1 MNVAEKP
8 PVANAEI
15 RIPTRTCPG
24 CGEAVPDA
32 EVRANACVCPRCK
45 HYFPMPVRARIAH
58 LTDPDSF
65 RELFDKEI
73 FTDPLNFPD
82 YREKFDAAKGKSREN
97 EGVLCGTATI
107 GGHRT
112 ALFVMDPAFMMGSM
126 GTVVGDRI
134 TALFEYAIA
143 NRLPVIGYTV
153 SGGAR
158 MQEGMLSLMQM
169 AKTSAAIRKHSEAG
183 LFYLPV
189 LTDPTTGGVTASFAM
204 LGDVILAEPGALIG
218 FAGPRVIAQTIGQKL
233 PEGFQR
239 AEFLVEKGIID
250 GVVERQEL
258 KETVWKLLNIHQD
271 ALQYIH
277 YGYTQNVE
285 NLPEIKTHPQEGT
298 YLLWLD
304 MTALGIPCYAASRRY
319 AAAPLCPQLLGYLD
333 GEGHGAAGLE
343 KALDALLTGSGA
355 RDTLLCPVTAQGT
368 LRTGE
373 QVQHLQADSGAVGAR
388 LTLAR
393 SVQRAAEAVA
403 AQTMTTGC
411 ILVLDV
417 RTAALRACVSV
428 PGFDPADPAAS
439 LEAPD
444 SPFLNRALQAYA
456 VGSVFKPVLAAAA
469 LEAGLAPEYDC
480 NGAVVVDGQIF
491 RCAGGVPHGE
501 VDLSAALAKSCNG
514 YFIRLG
520 QQLGAQALLQQ
531 AQALGFGRSIGLAE
545 GLTAQS
551 GALPGAEE
559 LAQSGQLA
567 NFSFGQG
574 SLLATPL
581 QVAAMMN
588 TIANGGVYRAPCL
601 LDCALD
607 EASGEELSAFAR
619 PQAERVLTEQTAAA
633 LCTMLEQTV
642 AEGTAQ
648 DASGLR
654 GGAAG
659 KTGTAQTGQFTAEGK
674 ERMNLW
680 FAGFYPAEDPQ
691 YTIVVLQD
699 GQTQA
704 AVSSAAVF
712 AQLCTAL
719 HWLG

>member
-1 MNVAEKP
+1 M
-8 PVANAEI
+8 
-15 RIPTRTCPG
+15 
-24 CGEAVPDA
+24 
-32 EVRANACVCPRCK
+32 
-45 HYFPMPVRARIAH
+45 
-58 LTDPDSF
+58 S
-65 RELFDKEI
+65 
-73 FTDPLNFPD
+73 
-82 YREKFDAAKGKSREN
+82 GKR
-97 EGVLCGTATI
+97 VL
-107 GGHRT
+107 
-112 ALFVMDPAFMMGSM
+112 AL
-126 GTVVGDRI
+126 
-134 TALFEYAIA
+134 Y
-143 NRLPVIGYTV
+143 
-153 SGGAR
+153 
-158 MQEGMLSLMQM
+158 
-169 AKTSAAIRKHSEAG
+169 AAI
-183 LFYLPV
+183 LF
-189 LTDPTTGGVTASFAM
+189 SFA
-204 LGDVILAEPGALIG
+204 VILCRLYFLAQNQTYAARAKAQSAVRLALPARRGNFYDHTGALLTG
-218 FAGPRVIAQTIGQKL
+218 LETQYLALCFPGENSYSRLYAYTDENGQAL
-233 PEGFQR
+233 LYQNRNRSMP
-239 AEFLVEKGIID
+239 FLLR
-250 GVVERQEL
+250 VERDLYWQG
-258 KETVWKLLNIHQD
+258 VS
-271 ALQYIH
+271 
-277 YGYTQNVE
+277 
-285 NLPEIKTHPQEGT
+285 
-298 YLLWLD
+298 
-304 MTALGIPCYAASRRY
+304 CYPFARRY
-319 AAAPLCPQLLGYLD
+319 ASAPLCQQLIGYLD

-343 KALDALLTGSGA
+343 KALDKLLTGTGEH
-355 RDTLLCPVTAQGT
+355 DVLLCAVTAQGQ
-368 LRTGE
+368 LRAGE
-373 QVQHLQADSGAVGAR
+373 TPQYLRQDSKAVGVQ
-388 LTLAR
+388 LTISR
-393 SVQRAAEAVA
+393 QMQRAAEAVA
-403 AQTMTTGC
+403 AETMTSGC
-411 ILVLDV
+411 ILVLDTASAAV
-417 RTAALRACVSV
+417 RASVSM
-428 PGFDPADPAAS
+428 PGYDPDNLAAS
-439 LEAPD
+439 LDAPD
-444 SPFLNRALQAYA
+444 SPFLNRVLECYT

-607 EASGEELSAFAR
+607 ETSGEELSAFAR

-633 LCTMLEQTV
+633 LRTMLEQTV

-648 DASGLR
+648 DASGLP

>member
-1 MNVAEKP
+1 M
-8 PVANAEI
+8 
-15 RIPTRTCPG
+15 
-24 CGEAVPDA
+24 
-32 EVRANACVCPRCK
+32 
-45 HYFPMPVRARIAH
+45 
-58 LTDPDSF
+58 S
-65 RELFDKEI
+65 
-73 FTDPLNFPD
+73 
-82 YREKFDAAKGKSREN
+82 GKR
-97 EGVLCGTATI
+97 VL
-107 GGHRT
+107 
-112 ALFVMDPAFMMGSM
+112 AL
-126 GTVVGDRI
+126 
-134 TALFEYAIA
+134 Y
-143 NRLPVIGYTV
+143 
-153 SGGAR
+153 
-158 MQEGMLSLMQM
+158 
-169 AKTSAAIRKHSEAG
+169 AAI
-183 LFYLPV
+183 LF
-189 LTDPTTGGVTASFAM
+189 SFA
-204 LGDVILAEPGALIG
+204 VILCRLYFLAQNQTYAARAKAQSAVRLALPARRGNFYDHTGALLTG
-218 FAGPRVIAQTIGQKL
+218 LETQYLALCFPGENSYSRLYAYTDENGQAL
-233 PEGFQR
+233 LYQNRNRSMP
-239 AEFLVEKGIID
+239 FLLR
-250 GVVERQEL
+250 VERDLYWQG
-258 KETVWKLLNIHQD
+258 VS
-271 ALQYIH
+271 
-277 YGYTQNVE
+277 
-285 NLPEIKTHPQEGT
+285 
-298 YLLWLD
+298 
-304 MTALGIPCYAASRRY
+304 CYPFARRY
-319 AAAPLCPQLLGYLD
+319 ASAPLCQQLIGYLD

-343 KALDALLTGSGA
+343 KALDKLLTGTGEH
-355 RDTLLCPVTAQGT
+355 DVLLCAVTAQGQ
-368 LRTGE
+368 LRAGE
-373 QVQHLQADSGAVGAR
+373 TPQYLRQDSKAVGVQ
-388 LTLAR
+388 LTISR
-393 SVQRAAEAVA
+393 QMQRAAEAVA
-403 AQTMTTGC
+403 AETMTSGC
-411 ILVLDV
+411 ILVLDTASAAV
-417 RTAALRACVSV
+417 RASVSM
-428 PGFDPADPAAS
+428 PGYDPDNLAAS
-439 LEAPD
+439 LDAPD
-444 SPFLNRALQAYA
+444 SPFLNRVLECYT

-607 EASGEELSAFAR
+607 ETSGEELSAFAR

-633 LCTMLEQTV
+633 LRTMLEQTV

-648 DASGLR
+648 DASGLP

-674 ERMNLW
+674 ERKNLW

>member
-1 MNVAEKP
+1 M
-8 PVANAEI
+8 
-15 RIPTRTCPG
+15 
-24 CGEAVPDA
+24 
-32 EVRANACVCPRCK
+32 
-45 HYFPMPVRARIAH
+45 
-58 LTDPDSF
+58 S
-65 RELFDKEI
+65 
-73 FTDPLNFPD
+73 
-82 YREKFDAAKGKSREN
+82 GKR
-97 EGVLCGTATI
+97 VL
-107 GGHRT
+107 
-112 ALFVMDPAFMMGSM
+112 AL
-126 GTVVGDRI
+126 
-134 TALFEYAIA
+134 Y
-143 NRLPVIGYTV
+143 
-153 SGGAR
+153 
-158 MQEGMLSLMQM
+158 
-169 AKTSAAIRKHSEAG
+169 AAI
-183 LFYLPV
+183 LF
-189 LTDPTTGGVTASFAM
+189 SFA
-204 LGDVILAEPGALIG
+204 VILCRLYFLAQNQTYAARAKAQSAVRLALPARRGNFYDHTGALLTG
-218 FAGPRVIAQTIGQKL
+218 LETQYLALCFPGENSYSRLYSYTDEDGQAL
-233 PEGFQR
+233 LYQNRNRSMP
-239 AEFLVEKGIID
+239 FLLN
-250 GVVERQEL
+250 VERDLYWQG
-258 KETVWKLLNIHQD
+258 VS
-271 ALQYIH
+271 
-277 YGYTQNVE
+277 
-285 NLPEIKTHPQEGT
+285 
-298 YLLWLD
+298 
-304 MTALGIPCYAASRRY
+304 CYPFARRY
-319 AAAPLCPQLLGYLD
+319 ASAPLCQQLIGYLD

-343 KALDALLTGSGA
+343 KALDKLLTGTGEH
-355 RDTLLCPVTAQGT
+355 DILLCAVTAQGQ
-368 LRTGE
+368 LRAGE
-373 QVQHLQADSGAVGAR
+373 TPQYLRQDSKAVGVQ
-388 LTLAR
+388 LTISR
-393 SVQRAAEAVA
+393 QMQRAAEAVA
-403 AQTMTTGC
+403 AETMTSGC
-411 ILVLDV
+411 ILVLDTASAAV
-417 RTAALRACVSV
+417 RASVSM
-428 PGFDPADPAAS
+428 PSYDPDNLAAS
-439 LEAPD
+439 LDAPD
-444 SPFLNRALQAYA
+444 SPFLNRVLECYT

-607 EASGEELSAFAR
+607 ETSGEELSAFAR

-648 DASGLR
+648 DASGLP

-674 ERMNLW
+674 ERKNLW
-680 FAGFYPAEDPQ
+680 FAGLYPAEDPQ

>member
-1 MNVAEKP
+1 
-8 PVANAEI
+8 
-15 RIPTRTCPG
+15 
-24 CGEAVPDA
+24 
-32 EVRANACVCPRCK
+32 
-45 HYFPMPVRARIAH
+45 MP
-58 LTDPDSF
+58 
-65 RELFDKEI
+65 
-73 FTDPLNFPD
+73 
-82 YREKFDAAKGKSREN
+82 
-97 EGVLCGTATI
+97 
-107 GGHRT
+107 
-112 ALFVMDPAFMMGSM
+112 
-126 GTVVGDRI
+126 
-134 TALFEYAIA
+134 
-143 NRLPVIGYTV
+143 
-153 SGGAR
+153 
-158 MQEGMLSLMQM
+158 
-169 AKTSAAIRKHSEAG
+169 
-183 LFYLPV
+183 
-189 LTDPTTGGVTASFAM
+189 
-204 LGDVILAEPGALIG
+204 
-218 FAGPRVIAQTIGQKL
+218 
-233 PEGFQR
+233 
-239 AEFLVEKGIID
+239 FLLR
-250 GVVERQEL
+250 VERDLYWQG
-258 KETVWKLLNIHQD
+258 VS
-271 ALQYIH
+271 
-277 YGYTQNVE
+277 
-285 NLPEIKTHPQEGT
+285 
-298 YLLWLD
+298 
-304 MTALGIPCYAASRRY
+304 CYPFARRY
-319 AAAPLCPQLLGYLD
+319 ASAPLCQQLIGYLD

-343 KALDALLTGSGA
+343 KALDKLLTGTGEH
-355 RDTLLCPVTAQGT
+355 DVLLCAVTAQGQ
-368 LRTGE
+368 LRAGE
-373 QVQHLQADSGAVGAR
+373 TPQYLRQDSKAVGVQ
-388 LTLAR
+388 LTISR
-393 SVQRAAEAVA
+393 QMQRAAEAVA
-403 AQTMTTGC
+403 AETMTSGC
-411 ILVLDV
+411 ILVLDTASAAV
-417 RTAALRACVSV
+417 RASVSM
-428 PGFDPADPAAS
+428 PGYDPDNLAAS
-439 LEAPD
+439 LDAPD
-444 SPFLNRALQAYA
+444 SPFLNRVLECYT

-469 LEAGLAPEYDC
+469 LEQGVFPEYEC
-480 NGAVVVDGQIF
+480 TGAAVIDGQIF

-607 EASGEELSAFAR
+607 ETSGEELSAFAR

-648 DASGLR
+648 DASGLP

-674 ERMNLW
+674 ERKNLW